1 MKKVLIVDD
10 SAMARM
16 MIKKCLEIADAEVQ
30 YEYFE
35 AEDGDV
41 AMEMLSKESFD
52 LLISD
57 LNMPR
62 ITGEMLIK
70 GLKKN
75 GTIQDL
81 PVILIS
87 SKINDSKVE
96 ELMGDG
102 AIGVLKKPLT
112 PTVLHKFIKNKR
124 EKGLL

>member
-16 MIKKCLEIADAEVQ
+16 MIKKCLEIADAGVE

-35 AEDGDV
+35 AADGEI
-41 AMEMLSKESFD
+41 AMEMLSNDSFD

-87 SKINDSKVE
+87 SKINESKE
-96 ELMGDG
+96 NELMGEG

-112 PTVLHKFIKNKR
+112 PTALHQFINHKR
-124 EKGLL
+124 EKGLM